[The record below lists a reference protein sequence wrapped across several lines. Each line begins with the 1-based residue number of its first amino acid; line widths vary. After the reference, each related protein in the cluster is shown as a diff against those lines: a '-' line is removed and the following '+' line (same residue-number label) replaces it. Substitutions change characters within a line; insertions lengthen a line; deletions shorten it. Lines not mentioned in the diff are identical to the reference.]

1 MGRQAALRGSTAHP
15 PPASPGL
22 HLHTHSSHSGVCLVP
37 GRCLKRQHEAE
48 EGELQRK
55 MQIHREQGYLQGPG
69 GAAGC
74 QDGAEGKR
82 GRQTQLCGNADM
94 KRKQKG
100 QVHRQVCR
108 CTHHTHAH
116 THSHTAGEGLFAFIL
131 TDTANPNTL
140 TRTHAHAP
148 STVYT
153 SFGSTCQLTAEGSSF
168 AFSTDSLFL
177 GFETASSTQL

>member
-108 CTHHTHAH
+108 CTHHTRTHTLTHSWRGAVCLYTYRHSKSQH
-116 THSHTAGEGLFAFIL
+116 THTY
-131 TDTANPNTL
+131 TC
-140 TRTHAHAP
+140 TRAKH
-148 STVYT
+148 
-153 SFGSTCQLTAEGSSF
+153 
-168 AFSTDSLFL
+168 SLYVFWEHL
-177 GFETASSTQL
+177 PASC